1 MISLAWIGFCL
12 VVSAAVV
19 ACVARLRRRGLQV
32 RRRRLVTLELRGV
45 KWDSV
50 VVDRREVSRRRAR

>member
-1 MISLAWIGFCL
+1 MIALLWMGFCL

-19 ACVARLRRRGLQV
+19 VCVARVRRRGLQV
-32 RRRRLVTLELRGV
+32 RRRLVTLELRGV